1 MNVFFRRYT
10 HKYME
15 HRVDFDMFG
24 RAQDLKRMTWDQT
37 RVDFLT
43 IMQ

>member
-1 MNVFFRRYT
+1 MNVFFRQYM